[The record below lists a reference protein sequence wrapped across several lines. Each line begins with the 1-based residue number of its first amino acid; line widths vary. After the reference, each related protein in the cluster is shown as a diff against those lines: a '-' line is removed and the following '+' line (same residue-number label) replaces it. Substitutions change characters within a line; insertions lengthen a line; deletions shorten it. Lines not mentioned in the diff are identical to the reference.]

1 MEKWLVRCCAC
12 ARVLVARCCA
22 ASRVHMPTQGH
33 NARGNT
39 GTHTRDERHTTCSG
53 VRGGAGVC
61 VECDCLFFRA
71 RGIEAREVASSGAHR
86 PHPSLREPL
95 RET

>member
-12 ARVLVARCCA
+12 ARVLVARCCTQLT

-39 GTHTRDERHTTCSG
+39 GTHTRDERHTACSG

-61 VECDCLFFRA
+61 VECGRSLFFRA
-71 RGIEAREVASSGAHR
+71 RGIEA
-86 PHPSLREPL
+86 
-95 RET
+95 